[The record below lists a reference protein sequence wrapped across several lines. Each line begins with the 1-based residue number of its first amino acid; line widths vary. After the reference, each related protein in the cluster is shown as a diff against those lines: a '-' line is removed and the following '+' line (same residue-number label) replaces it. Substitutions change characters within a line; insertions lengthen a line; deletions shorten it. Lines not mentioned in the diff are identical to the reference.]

1 MVSVTAATTHL
12 GLGHARVLQLIRSGD
27 LAAVKRHGRWYLSTA
42 TIERFLAER
51 AEWMPIEDAAV
62 LAGVTTTRIRRAITE
77 GRVEQRVG
85 VHGLPTL
92 SRASV
97 EAFVPVAREERR
109 LAARR
114 TRAAARRAA
123 ERRARSAP
131 PDDVHTWLTT
141 AQAGHLLG
149 VSRSRVGQLIEV
161 DLLPHERRG
170 HRVWIRED
178 LLRLVINAR
187 TARRPTPGD

>member
-1 MVSVTAATTHL
+1 MVSVTAATTQL

-27 LAAVKRHGRWYLSTA
+27 LEAVKRRGRWYLSTA

-62 LAGVTTTRIRRAITE
+62 LASVTTTRIRRAIVE
-77 GRVEQRVG
+77 GHVEQRVG

-131 PDDVHTWLTT
+131 PMTST
-141 AQAGHLLG
+141 
-149 VSRSRVGQLIEV
+149 
-161 DLLPHERRG
+161 RG
-170 HRVWIRED
+170 
-178 LLRLVINAR
+178 
-187 TARRPTPGD
+187 